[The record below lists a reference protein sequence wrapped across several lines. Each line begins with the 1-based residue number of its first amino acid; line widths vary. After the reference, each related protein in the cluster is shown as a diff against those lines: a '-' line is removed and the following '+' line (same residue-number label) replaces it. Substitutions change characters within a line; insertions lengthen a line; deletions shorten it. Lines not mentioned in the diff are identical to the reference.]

1 MTTSPRPNPRNLIII
16 GVDPGLTCGFAV
28 LHTATEDFQSD
39 DVPVNIALDR
49 IYALMH
55 GHNLRTILSVER
67 FTPNGRAAQTAQT
80 DALEVIGAARFIA
93 RRLNALRFM
102 TPGASEAQSIASP
115 DVLRTL
121 GWWAPGFDH
130 RNRAA
135 SQVGYALSEVLPGRF
150 ADLTNR

>member
-1 MTTSPRPNPRNLIII
+1 MTSPSPNPHNLIII
-16 GVDPGLTCGFAV
+16 GVDPGKACGFAV
-28 LHTATEDFQSD
+28 FQTATGDFHSD
-39 DVPVNIALDR
+39 DLSVDVALDR
-49 IYALMH
+49 IYALMY
-55 GHNLRTILSVER
+55 GQNLRTILSVER

-102 TPGASEAQSIASP
+102 TPGASEAQSIAGP

-135 SQVGYALSEVLPGRF
+135 SQVGYALSEVLPVLF